1 MDRDAGEPSSTSQG
15 VALTR
20 RVEDRMIAGVAGGL
34 ADYAGTGA
42 TWVRIAFVVL
52 ALAGGI
58 GVFIYL
64 LCWLM
69 VPGRDGRRLIGAN
82 VSGGVQAIGTLLGI
96 GVLALVSALLLSNT
110 GSFSPPSL
118 LWALALAV
126 VGVVLLHDDEPPH
139 PVARTPVTARP
150 RAGRLR
156 LRPLSALTLLTLAT
170 LLMVLGAL
178 GLLTNLSIIDM
189 SVGSFPAL
197 ALVIVGVGLVIG
209 TRWGRSRILVL
220 IGLLLVPI
228 VAISSVIDVP
238 LRGAISTSYRYVT
251 DPVALDDRY
260 EFLAASTT
268 FDLSEVDFP
277 AGTTDLSIELGTG
290 AVDVVVPRGI
300 TVDVSAHSDA
310 GRVGVFNRF
319 QEGIDLTVDG
329 IFPAKEPEGATL
341 NLNVVAA
348 LGSISIRRG
357 YADQRNERRTQKDEH
372 DRRRKER
379 RRDGKGNR
387 R

>member
-1 MDRDAGEPSSTSQG
+1 MDRDAGEPSSTSEE

-52 ALAGGI
+52 ALAGGL

-96 GVLALVSALLLSNT
+96 GVLALVAALLLSNT

-118 LWALALAV
+118 LWALALAA
-126 VGVVLLHDDEPPH
+126 VGVVLLRDDEPPH
-139 PVARTPVTARP
+139 PMARTPVADRP

-156 LRPLSALTLLTLAT
+156 LRPFSALTLLTLAT

-189 SVGSFPAL
+189 TVGSFPAL
-197 ALVIVGVGLVIG
+197 ALVIVGAGLIVG

-220 IGLLLVPI
+220 VGLLLVPI

-238 LRGAISTSYRYVT
+238 LRGAVSTSYRYVT

-268 FDLSEVDFP
+268 FDLSRVDFP
-277 AGTTDLSIELGTG
+277 AGTTDLSIQLGTG
-290 AVDVVVPRGI
+290 VVDVVVPRGI

-310 GRVGVFNRF
+310 GRLGVFNRF
-319 QEGIDLTVDG
+319 QEGVDLTVED
-329 IFPAKEPEGATL
+329 IFPAKKAQGSTL
-341 NLNVVAA
+341 KLDVVAA

-357 YADQRNERRTQKDEH
+357 YSDQRNERRTENDER
-372 DRRRKER
+372 DRRGKER